1 MIGRTSQ
8 GAGPVVNSMG
18 SAPAKVV
25 PCRLHLSE
33 RQWSDA
39 TDVDMV
45 LKDLSPATA
54 VIGNKGYDNDKT
66 RKMLAQQGISPCIP
80 PRRSS
85 KKAVH
90 HSKGAVPN
98 VPQNRESLFPAE

>member
-1 MIGRTSQ
+1 
-8 GAGPVVNSMG
+8 
-18 SAPAKVV
+18 
-25 PCRLHLSE
+25 
-33 RQWSDA
+33 
-39 TDVDMV
+39 MV
-45 LKDLSPATA
+45 LKDLPPAAA

-90 HSKGAVPN
+90 HSKGLYRMCHKIEN
-98 VPQNRESLFPAE
+98 LFSRLKDWRPIATRL